1 MILAANT
8 VVKSPGI
15 SDSNPLILELLT
27 LNIAVISEIE
37 FAFRHIGSQAKII
50 AVTGTNG
57 KTTTTLLIYHLLKTA
72 GFRVGLAG
80 NVGYSLAK
88 RVAEGN
94 YDYYVVEIS
103 SFQLDGIIS
112 FKPDISVLLNIT
124 PDHLDRYDHDLKK
137 YVSSKFRIVENV
149 SEHCSFIYNAD
160 SVSVNE
166 ELSRRNVEASL
177 FAISTYPHFKKGAF
191 IDDKH
196 LIFNLDYSEK
206 KERIPLA
213 DIQLIGKHNMINTMS
228 AVLTALILE
237 VSIQKVIEGL
247 KSFKNAPHRLELV
260 VEIEGVKF
268 INDSKATNVD
278 AVFYALE
285 GISEPI
291 IWIAG
296 GVDKGNDYTSL
307 DELVDQK
314 VKGIICLGINSTKIA
329 AHFKDKAKAIFETT
343 ALNEVVIKAME
354 WAVPGDVVLLS
365 PACASFDLFKN
376 YEDRGDQFKK
386 KVLGLKKAEA

>member
-1 MILAANT
+1 MIEKVVILGSGESGLGAAILAAKYNYDVFISDIGIIAAPTKLKLQEIGVEFEEGGHSKSLILAANT

-191 IDDKH
+191 IDDNILFSIWIILRKRSAFLW
-196 LIFNLDYSEK
+196 LIFS
-206 KERIPLA
+206 
-213 DIQLIGKHNMINTMS
+213 
-228 AVLTALILE
+228 
-237 VSIQKVIEGL
+237 
-247 KSFKNAPHRLELV
+247 
-260 VEIEGVKF
+260 
-268 INDSKATNVD
+268 
-278 AVFYALE
+278 
-285 GISEPI
+285 
-291 IWIAG
+291 
-296 GVDKGNDYTSL
+296 
-307 DELVDQK
+307 
-314 VKGIICLGINSTKIA
+314 
-329 AHFKDKAKAIFETT
+329 
-343 ALNEVVIKAME
+343 
-354 WAVPGDVVLLS
+354 
-365 PACASFDLFKN
+365 
-376 YEDRGDQFKK
+376 
-386 KVLGLKKAEA
+386 